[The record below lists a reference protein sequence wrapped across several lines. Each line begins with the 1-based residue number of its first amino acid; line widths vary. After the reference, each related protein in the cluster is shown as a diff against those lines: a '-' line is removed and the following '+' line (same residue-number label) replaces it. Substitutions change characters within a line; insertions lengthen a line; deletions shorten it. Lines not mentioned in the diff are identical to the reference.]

1 LAKHRNLSARTFDR
15 KQIKADQDYC
25 VELVQKRDR
34 EGYLCG
40 LLMPAHARKSYFA
53 VRAYNVEL
61 ASVKDASEQRRAS
74 GETGSS
80 LGLRMRMQWWR
91 DALGQLYDDA
101 PATLD
106 TPSPQGFLAHSAEAC
121 WHNPVVRAL
130 YIAIEEK
137 DLTRRFLERLLDARE
152 ADLDIQQ
159 MASVEDSK
167 QYAEDTWSSL
177 MYLSLECTGVRDD
190 DADTVASHAGIGTGL
205 TMSLRSTIHRAA
217 HGEMAI
223 PADLFP
229 RPVPSNY
236 MMRRM
241 DPEYPVDS
249 ENEEIMKNAA
259 QHMAY
264 EASQELS
271 KARDL
276 QGDVPKA
283 GKACLLP
290 AIPAMNYLSRLNEA
304 KFDLWDTKLNT
315 EQLRLKMLT
324 AMGKTWLTG
333 KI

>member
-1 LAKHRNLSARTFDR
+1 
-15 KQIKADQDYC
+15 
-25 VELVQKRDR
+25 
-34 EGYLCG
+34 
-40 LLMPAHARKSYFA
+40 MPAHARKSYFA

-61 ASVKDASEQRRAS
+61 ASVKDANEQRRAS

-101 PATLD
+101 PALD
-106 TPSPQGFLAHSAEAC
+106 EPSPHGFLAHTAETC

-130 YIAIEEK
+130 SIAIEEK

-159 MASVEDSK
+159 LATMDDAT

-177 MYLSLECTGVRDD
+177 LYLSLECTGVRDD
-190 DADTVASHAGIGTGL
+190 AADTVASHAGIGTGL
-205 TMSLRSTIHRAA
+205 TMSLRSTIHRSAY
-217 HGEMAI
+217 GEMAI

-229 RPVPSNY
+229 RPVPSTY

-241 DPEYPVDS
+241 DPEFPLDP
-249 ENEEIMKNAA
+249 ENEEIMQNAA

-264 EASQELS
+264 EASQGLS
-271 KARDL
+271 KAREM
-276 QGDVPKA
+276 QADVPKA

-290 AIPAMNYLSRLNEA
+290 AVPAMNYLSRLNRS
-304 KFDLWDTKLNT
+304 KFDLWDPQLNV
-315 EQLRLKMLT
+315 EQSRLTVLT
-324 AMGKTWLTG
+324 TMGKAWLTG
-333 KI
+333 NV